1 VTAAAGRAIT
11 RLILPLTLVAAAL
24 ALLVPSGA
32 VAGRSDVLLA
42 LLVLA
47 TALGIPWSALAALR
61 SRAATIALLSVV
73 PLVVLAAF
81 AWALGHAFGSFTRD
95 GLLAVGLSSSE
106 VASVGLTALAGADAT
121 VALGAVAGSLVL
133 AALVGPVAIGWL
145 AGGHGHA
152 HGGSGR
158 LLARFALVVLAPL
171 CAGVVVRSARVSRA
185 WLADRDDERDGIAA
199 LAVIVLVYAALSGT
213 HGAHGLGSALAASVC
228 FCAGSALLGWA
239 WHARA
244 SRDPATAAPGS
255 APDRATAVPGSAPD
269 RVTAVPGNAPD
280 RVTAVP
286 GNAPDRATAVPGA
299 LAIGMRDFAVAA
311 ALASQAF
318 GTRAAAVP
326 GVYGVVMLVAGTA
339 FVTVVRRRR

>member
-1 VTAAAGRAIT
+1 
-11 RLILPLTLVAAAL
+11 
-24 ALLVPSGA
+24 
-32 VAGRSDVLLA
+32 
-42 LLVLA
+42 
-47 TALGIPWSALAALR
+47 
-61 SRAATIALLSVV
+61 
-73 PLVVLAAF
+73 
-81 AWALGHAFGSFTRD
+81 
-95 GLLAVGLSSSE
+95 
-106 VASVGLTALAGADAT
+106 
-121 VALGAVAGSLVL
+121 
-133 AALVGPVAIGWL
+133 VAIGWL

-244 SRDPATAAPGS
+244 SRDPATA
-255 APDRATAVPGSAPD
+255 
-269 RVTAVPGNAPD
+269 
-280 RVTAVP
+280 
-286 GNAPDRATAVPGA
+286 VPGA
-299 LAIGMRDFAVAA
+299 LAIAMRDFAVAA